1 MDAMTF
7 VSYCLAGF
15 GGLVVVSVIGFVVYL
30 MCDHKSSKKEDS
42 DK

>member
-1 MDAMTF
+1 MDTMTV

-15 GGLVVVSVIGFVVYL
+15 GGLVVIAAIVFAIYL
-30 MCDHKSSKKEDS
+30 MCDNKSSKKEDS